1 MLGHDGIA
9 SAGRRVGRSAPS
21 AESWGESVRWRLA
34 ASTFCALAAA
44 ALAAVQVLTAHRF
57 GVNEW
62 TIEGGSYSEYI
73 DWDHAV
79 TRSTWYP
86 AASTLV
92 ASAITYRVFQRA
104 PWSWLW
110 LPPAAWLG
118 SSLSAVPLLYG
129 LASAAPEDGINSSPS
144 EVAWATII
152 GGAIGVAAAMAAL
165 RHREVG
171 IGLVAYTLWVSILEF
186 TRPWWWDR
194 PPTFDPMLTE
204 GVLSSETGEYV
215 VQATLIEAGGVTAG
229 LIGPVMVSGT
239 IAAWAAAQRGRW
251 MIGALAGTA
260 GPLLLCSVYLTIDP
274 GLNDQDSLQAT
285 LWFNSIVALLIG
297 LCVSTITA
305 TLSQT
310 IAKRKQAG
318 ARDGSGW

>member
-1 MLGHDGIA
+1 MK
-9 SAGRRVGRSAPS
+9 
-21 AESWGESVRWRLA
+21 WRLA
-34 ASTFCALAAA
+34 ASTVCALVAAA
-44 ALAAVQVLTAHRF
+44 VAAMQVLAADRF
-57 GVNEW
+57 GINQW
-62 TIEGGSYSEYI
+62 TTPAGPFDEYI

-118 SSLSAVPLLYG
+118 SCLTAAPLLYG
-129 LASAAPEDGINSSPS
+129 LASAAPEDAINSSPS

-171 IGLVAYTLWVSILEF
+171 VGLVAYTLWVSLLEF
-186 TRPWWWDR
+186 SRPWWWDR

-204 GVLSSETGEYV
+204 GVLSSDTDEYV
-215 VQATLIEAGGVTAG
+215 VKATFMEAGGVTAG
-229 LIGPVMVSGT
+229 LIGPVMVSG
-239 IAAWAAAQRGRW
+239 IVAAWAAAQQGRW
-251 MIGALAGTA
+251 MSGALAGSA
-260 GPLLLCSVYLTIDP
+260 GPLLLCSVYFTTDP
-274 GLNDQDSLQAT
+274 GLDNQESIQDT
-285 LWFNSIVALLIG
+285 LWVYSILAMLIG
-297 LCVSTITA
+297 LCVSTI
-305 TLSQT
+305 
-310 IAKRKQAG
+310 IAAVAQIVANRKQAC
-318 ARDGSGW
+318 A

>member
-1 MLGHDGIA
+1 M
-9 SAGRRVGRSAPS
+9 
-21 AESWGESVRWRLA
+21 
-34 ASTFCALAAA
+34 
-44 ALAAVQVLTAHRF
+44 AAVQVLAADRF
-57 GVNEW
+57 GINQW
-62 TIEGGSYSEYI
+62 TTEAGPFDEYI

-118 SSLSAVPLLYG
+118 SCLTAAPLLYG
-129 LASAAPEDGINSSPS
+129 LASAAPEDALNSSPS

-171 IGLVAYTLWVSILEF
+171 VGLVAYTLWVSLLEF
-186 TRPWWWDR
+186 SRPWWWDS

-204 GVLSSETGEYV
+204 RVLSSGAGEYV
-215 VQATLIEAGGVTAG
+215 VKATFVEAGGVTAG
-229 LIGPVMVSGT
+229 LIGPVMVSG
-239 IAAWAAAQRGRW
+239 IVAAWAAAQQGRW
-251 MIGALAGTA
+251 MSGALAGTA
-260 GPLLLCSVYLTIDP
+260 GPLLLCSVYFTIDP
-274 GLNDQDSLQAT
+274 GLGDQESIQDT
-285 LWFNSIVALLIG
+285 LWVYAVFAVPVG
-297 LCVSTITA
+297 LCVSTISA
-305 TLSQT
+305 AVAQ
-310 IAKRKQAG
+310 IVANRKQAG
-318 ARDGSGW
+318 AGQLRQPRSGL